1 MISGATHHARPRDA
15 ELVVL
20 KVELTAGVPALG
32 TPVGEADAVVDAD
45 AVADDDAEADAVV
58 EDETE
63 AVALEEALDPT
74 EEDGCDPDEG
84 CELADGRGVGVLT
97 GRAPQVPP

>member
-1 MISGATHHARPRDA
+1 MISGATHHARPWDG

-20 KVELTAGVPALG
+20 EVELTAAEPALG
-32 TPVGEADAVVDAD
+32 ALVGDADAVVDAD

-58 EDETE
+58 EDEDE
-63 AVALEEALDPT
+63 DAALEETVEPS
-74 EEDGCDPDEG
+74 EEAGCDPDEG

-97 GRAPQVPP
+97 GAE

>member
-1 MISGATHHARPRDA
+1 MINGATHHARPWDG

-20 KVELTAGVPALG
+20 KVELTAGEPALG
-32 TPVGEADAVVDAD
+32 ALVGEGDAVVDAD
-45 AVADDDAEADAVV
+45 AVADDDAEADVV

-63 AVALEEALDPT
+63 ARALEETVEPT
-74 EEDGCDPDEG
+74 EEAGCDPDEG

-97 GRAPQVPP
+97 GAE